1 MTIVANSTGV
11 FATLNYSFDD
21 PNGAVQTFSANTQAH
36 LNTMPAF
43 IESWQAEDIAN
54 NDVGGYFKNPVTT
67 YVNTIITISTQM
79 RNDANSAISANSVVD
94 GLSNVMNVAN
104 SLVTTASAFL
114 AHTNRISGVTP
125 FTGQDD
131 TIPYYTTAIGLG
143 KSAIYITN
151 QTDSIIN
158 SSPIMGSF
166 TSVLIGPQVYANANT
181 ITIDSITL
189 TGVIAGNVSNTT
201 TNTQM
206 AQIQTNLTNINTHL
220 SGRQTADYTF
230 YTNLKSMV
238 DKYNQLKQFSNIG
251 ETQQDLIQ
259 NYIGSDKLLTRLNA

>member
-11 FATLNYSFDD
+11 FATLNYNFND
-21 PNGAVQTFSANTQAH
+21 PNGAVKEYSANTQAH

-43 IESWQAEDIAN
+43 IESWQAQDIAN
-54 NDVGGYFKNPVTT
+54 NDVGGYFKNPVSA
-67 YVNTIITISTQM
+67 YVNTIITLSAQM
-79 RNDANSAISANSVVD
+79 REEANTANSSNSSVD
-94 GLSNVMNVAN
+94 GLSSIITAANTLATTAN
-104 SLVTTASAFL
+104 SFL

-131 TIPYYTTAIGLG
+131 TIPFYDTAMGLG
-143 KSAIYITN
+143 KSAVYITN
-151 QTDSIIN
+151 QTDGIIN
-158 SSPIMGSF
+158 SAPIMGSF
-166 TSVLIGPQVYANANT
+166 TSVLVGPQVYANANT
-181 ITIDSITL
+181 ITVDSVTL
-189 TGVIAGNVSNTT
+189 TAIITANTANSAAIT
-201 TNTQM
+201 
-206 AQIQTNLTNINTHL
+206 QIQTDLTNINSHL

-238 DKYNQLKQFSNIG
+238 DKYNQLKQFSNMG